1 MAEAPTVSAGCLRS
15 SSAGSSSSSHEQA
28 AAVDVDRR
36 ARDVAGGVRREE
48 ADEVPDLDRS
58 TQTLYREGL
67 SQLIESLV
75 RCGAVRKFRVEDPR
89 ANRVDR
95 DAVRPELF
103 R

>member
-48 ADEVPDLDRS
+48 ADEVPDLNRS

-67 SQLIESLV
+67 PKLVESLV
-75 RCGAVRKFRVEDPR
+75 RRRTMRQLRVEDPR
-89 ANRVDR
+89 AHRVDG
-95 DAVRPELF
+95 DAVRSE
-103 R
+103 